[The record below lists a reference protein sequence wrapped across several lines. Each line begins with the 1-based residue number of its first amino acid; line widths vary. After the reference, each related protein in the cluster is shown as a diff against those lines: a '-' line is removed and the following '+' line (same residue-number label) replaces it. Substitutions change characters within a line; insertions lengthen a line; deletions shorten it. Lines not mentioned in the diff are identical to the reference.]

1 MSGGDLSI
9 IIICREYNY
18 VLPTNN
24 LKMDLSYVNVNV
36 GELSIEVEIAQD
48 IRSSAFTYILNAL
61 IIVEDLRL
69 EAWN

>member
-1 MSGGDLSI
+1 MSRGDLSI

-24 LKMDLSYVNVNV
+24 LKVDLSYVNVNV